1 MDGAD
6 EGTTVGGATTTS
18 ARVVVPGREG
28 RCERCDRWSPAGR
41 YLPEARACCSTRLC
55 AECHNDAVR
64 RGKCADGV
72 EVEAAPLA
80 DGEEEAPAVIRVDTQ
95 LVLGQLGKVVAALP
109 GGGEARPGQQEMALA
124 VASAIESN
132 RHLIVQAGTG
142 TGKSVGYL
150 VPALLS
156 GRKVVVATA
165 TKALQD
171 QLAAK
176 DLPFLQEHLA
186 GGFEFAVV
194 KGRSNYFCRQR
205 GREVAGGG
213 DTLAFDGVDADEL
226 GTGFSAQV
234 MRLLQWGGESET
246 GDRSE
251 LDFEPSPKAWAQ
263 VSVNAMECPGA
274 ARCPSGDACFAEFAR
289 ERAELADVVV
299 ANTHLYGT
307 HLASGGHVLPDHDV
321 VVFDE
326 AHELED
332 VASSSLG
339 LELGGGR
346 FRSLARNARGL
357 LAPDEVSLADELEA
371 MGDRWEV
378 ALDPWRNKR
387 LPADLG
393 EELESVLVLAAERA
407 NKLVAAIR
415 RSEKDEARKGRAL
428 QAGGHL
434 AGDIAF
440 IAELPSTY
448 VSWVEGPPHAP
459 VFKCSPVDVGPL
471 LSEKLWGGVT
481 AVLTSATIP
490 PLLPDRIGIAADA
503 VTELDVGS
511 PFDYPANALLYCALS
526 LPDPRQPAYE
536 GAMHDEL
543 EALIRAAG
551 GRTLALF
558 TSWRAMTAAAE
569 ALSPRVPWRV
579 LTQSDLPK
587 PALIKAFTDDHTS
600 CLFATMGFWQG
611 VDVPGESLSLVTI
624 DRIPF
629 PRPDEPLLQAR
640 RERAGAA
647 AFRVIDLPR
656 AATLLAQGTGRLIRS
671 ATDRGVVAILDPRL
685 GKAGYR
691 WDLVRALPPMKR
703 TRDRAEVE
711 AFLAPLRA

>member
-1 MDGAD
+1 VSHPAGTVLDVGA
-6 EGTTVGGATTTS
+6 EGVDDAGQEA
-18 ARVVVPGREG
+18 GRE
-28 RCERCDRWSPAGR
+28 AG
-41 YLPEARACCSTRLC
+41 
-55 AECHNDAVR
+55 H
-64 RGKCADGV
+64 
-72 EVEAAPLA
+72 EVEQALA
-80 DGEEEAPAVIRVDTQ
+80 R
-95 LVLGQLGKVVAALP
+95 VVAALP
-109 GGGEARPGQQEMALA
+109 GGGEARPGQVQMALA
-124 VASAIESN
+124 VAAAIEEG
-132 RHLIVQAGTG
+132 RHLVVQAGTG

-176 DLPFLQEHLA
+176 DLPFLQQHLGA
-186 GGFEFAVV
+186 PFEFAVV

-205 GREVAGGG
+205 GREVAGGAG
-213 DTLAFDGVDADEL
+213 GQLDLDDVDVDAL
-226 GTGFSAQV
+226 GAGFSAQV
-234 MRLLQWGGESET
+234 MRLLQWGAESET
-246 GDRSE
+246 GDRSD

-274 ARCPSGDACFAEFAR
+274 VRCPSGDACFAEFAR
-289 ERAELADVVV
+289 ERAEQADVVV

-321 VVFDE
+321 VIFDE

-339 LELGGGR
+339 LELGAGR
-346 FRSLARNARGL
+346 FRALARNARAL
-357 LAPDEVSLADELEA
+357 LKADETVLADQLEA

-378 ALDPWRNKR
+378 ALEPWRGKR
-387 LPADLG
+387 LPPGLG
-393 EELESVLVLAAERA
+393 PDMQAVLELAADRA
-407 NKLVAAIR
+407 QRLNAAVR
-415 RSEKDEARKGRAL
+415 KSEGDEARRNRAV

-434 AGDIAF
+434 AGDVAF
-440 IAELPSTY
+440 LQELPSSY
-448 VSWVEGPPHAP
+448 VSWVEGPTHAP
-459 VFKCSPVDVGPL
+459 VFKCSPVEVGPL
-471 LSEKLWGGVT
+471 LHEKLWGGVT
-481 AVLTSATIP
+481 AVLTSATVP
-490 PLLPDRIGIAADA
+490 PLLPSRVGLPPGE

-511 PFDYPANALLYCALS
+511 PFDYEAHGLLYCALD
-526 LPDPRQPAYE
+526 LPDPRNPGYE
-536 GAMHDEL
+536 AAMHAEL

-569 ALSPRVPWRV
+569 ALSPRIPWRV

-587 PALIKAFTDDHTS
+587 PALLKAFTDDEQS

-611 VDVPGESLSLVTI
+611 VDVPGVACSLVTI

-647 AFRVIDLPR
+647 AFRVIDIPR
-656 AATLLAQGTGRLIRS
+656 AATMLAQGTGRLIRS
-671 ATDRGVVAILDPRL
+671 AADRGVVAVLDPRL
-685 GKAGYR
+685 GKANYR
-691 WDLVRALPPMKR
+691 WDLVRALPPMRR

-711 AFLAPLRA
+711 AFLAPLHA

>member
-1 MDGAD
+1 VGEED
-6 EGTTVGGATTTS
+6 E
-18 ARVVVPGREG
+18 
-28 RCERCDRWSPAGR
+28 
-41 YLPEARACCSTRLC
+41 RA
-55 AECHNDAVR
+55 
-64 RGKCADGV
+64 
-72 EVEAAPLA
+72 EVERAL
-80 DGEEEAPAVIRVDTQ
+80 ERV
-95 LVLGQLGKVVAALP
+95 LAALP
-109 GGGEARPGQQEMALA
+109 GGGEVRPGQHQMALA
-124 VASAIESN
+124 VAAAIESG
-132 RHLIVQAGTG
+132 RHLVVQAGTG
-142 TGKSVGYL
+142 TGKSLGYL

-171 QLAAK
+171 QLAGK
-176 DLPFLQEHLA
+176 DLPFLQQHLDA
-186 GGFEFAVV
+186 PFEFAVV

-205 GREVAGGG
+205 GLEVAGGAG
-213 DTLAFDGVDADEL
+213 GQLDLDGVDADSL
-226 GTGFSAQV
+226 GAGFSAQV
-234 MRLLQWGGESET
+234 LRLLQWGAESET

-251 LDFEPSPKAWAQ
+251 LDFEPAPKAWAQ

-339 LELGGGR
+339 LELGAGR
-346 FRSLARNARGL
+346 FRALARNARGRL
-357 LAPDEVSLADELEA
+357 KPDEVALADQLEA

-378 ALDPWRNKR
+378 SLEPWRGKR
-387 LPADLG
+387 LPAGLG
-393 EELESVLVLAAERA
+393 DDVQAALTLAAERA
-407 NKLVAAIR
+407 NALNAAVR
-415 RSEKDEARKGRAL
+415 KSEGDDARKSRAM

-434 AGDIAF
+434 AGDVAF
-440 IAELPSTY
+440 LQELPSTY
-448 VSWVEGPPHAP
+448 VSWVEGPTHAP
-459 VFKCSPVDVGPL
+459 VFKCSPVEVGPL

-490 PLLPDRIGIAADA
+490 PLLPTRVGMPADN

-511 PFDYPANALLYCALS
+511 PFDYEGHGLLYCALD
-526 LPDPRQPAYE
+526 LPDPRQPTYE
-536 GAMHDEL
+536 AAMHDEL

-569 ALSPRVPWRV
+569 AISPRVPWRV

-587 PALIKAFTDDHTS
+587 PALIKAFTDDEQS

-611 VDVPGESLSLVTI
+611 VDVPGVSCSLVTI

-640 RERAGAA
+640 RDRAGAA
-647 AFRVIDLPR
+647 AFRVIDIPR
-656 AATLLAQGTGRLIRS
+656 AATMLAQGTGRLIRS
-671 ATDRGVVAILDPRL
+671 AADRGVVAVLDPRL
-685 GKAGYR
+685 GKANYK

-703 TRDRAEVE
+703 TRHRADVE
-711 AFLAPLRA
+711 AFLAPLHA